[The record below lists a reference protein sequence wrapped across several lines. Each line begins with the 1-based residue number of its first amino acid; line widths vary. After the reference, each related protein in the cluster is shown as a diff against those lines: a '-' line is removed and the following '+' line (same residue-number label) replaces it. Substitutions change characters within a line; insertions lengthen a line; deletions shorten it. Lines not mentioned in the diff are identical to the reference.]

1 MSDCHARAYL
11 NAMRLLDVVD
21 DGGALPLLDGV
32 ADRLVNS
39 VTLLAIDC
47 ITDLFSLDTIGRPAL
62 LLVVD
67 LAFLREV
74 EVDWEG
80 KLKGFCIWVPRLL
93 GSDREK
99 SETPKMYFQRIIVKI
114 CSVHLVLCT
123 FLYFVLH
130 CCSCSVVHCCSWC
143 ISNCAAHLSS

>member
-1 MSDCHARAYL
+1 MKQKVTRLVPSYSKPVCLQQRWVIHATSENPFWPSFYYNRSRECLSDCHARAYL

-32 ADRLVNS
+32 ADGLVNS

-47 ITDLFSLDTIGRPAL
+47 ITDLFSLDAIGRPAL

-74 EVDWEG
+74 GVEWEG
-80 KLKGFCIWVPRLL
+80 KLKGFSVTWLKVLRKIHLRPLLKVELVP
-93 GSDREK
+93 E
-99 SETPKMYFQRIIVKI
+99 
-114 CSVHLVLCT
+114 
-123 FLYFVLH
+123 
-130 CCSCSVVHCCSWC
+130 
-143 ISNCAAHLSS
+143 